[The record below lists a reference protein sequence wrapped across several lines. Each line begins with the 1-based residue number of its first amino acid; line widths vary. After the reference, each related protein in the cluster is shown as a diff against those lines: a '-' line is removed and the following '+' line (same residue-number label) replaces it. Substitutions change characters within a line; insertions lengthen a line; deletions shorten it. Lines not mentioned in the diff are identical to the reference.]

1 MEAIRNKIL
10 DEILEYCEDMSLPYE
25 DTIEQKGFIVMWDEK
40 EIEID
45 FIVSQEIISP
55 IYDEYDYT
63 LEEIKVHP
71 ILNENCIPLTN
82 VTDKLNWLLSE
93 EIGQILTW

>member
-25 DTIEQKGFIVMWDEK
+25 DTIEKQEFVVMWDEK
-40 EIEID
+40 EIEIY
-45 FIVSQEIISP
+45 FRVSQEEINP

-63 LEEIKVHP
+63 LEAIKVRP
-71 ILNENCIPLTN
+71 ILNENCVPLTN